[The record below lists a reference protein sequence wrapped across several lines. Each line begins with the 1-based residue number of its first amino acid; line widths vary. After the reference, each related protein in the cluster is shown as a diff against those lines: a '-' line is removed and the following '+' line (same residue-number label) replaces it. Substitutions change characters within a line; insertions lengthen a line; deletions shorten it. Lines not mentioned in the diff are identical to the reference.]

1 MKELLKRVTNV
12 VDVKKAEVP
21 LHVVDTKEE
30 GLKFDKD
37 LEIIIVSDNHRVKK
51 GLEKVLKRYTSADCF
66 LHCGDSN
73 LDRSTDVMRPFVT
86 VRGNT
91 DYQQGY
97 AEDEFVEL
105 ESGTRIWVT
114 HGHRYSVNSSTDELV
129 KSAKNGSIETMDEM
143 LPIDI
148 IAYGHTHKVDVK
160 MQEGFLIINPGS
172 ISKPRDGTRRTYGR
186 LLIKSNCYEIQIF
199 DVSDHAI
206 IKEFQF
212 LRE

>member
-1 MKELLKRVTNV
+1 MKELLMRVSSV
-12 VDVKKAEVP
+12 IDEKKAEVP
-21 LHVVDTKEE
+21 LQEVEKEE
-30 GLKFDKD
+30 GLNVVKD

-51 GLEKVLKRYTSADCF
+51 GLEKVLERYTDADCF

-105 ESGTRIWVT
+105 ESGVKIWVT
-114 HGHRYSVNSSTDELV
+114 HGHRYSVNNGTADLV
-129 KSAKNGSIETMDEM
+129 KSAKNECSATMVEIP
-143 LPIDI
+143 PIDI

-160 MQEGFLIINPGS
+160 MQDGFLVINPGS
-172 ISKPRDGTRRTYGR
+172 IAKPRDGSQRTYGR
-186 LLIKSNCYEIQIF
+186 LLIKSDCYEVQIF
-199 DVSDHAI
+199 DVSDHSI
-206 IKEFQF
+206 IKEFLF
-212 LRE
+212 PRG

>member
-1 MKELLKRVTNV
+1 MKELLKRVSSVIDDEKT
-12 VDVKKAEVP
+12 EVT
-21 LHVVDTKEE
+21 LTAVDTKEE
-30 GLKFDKD
+30 GLVFIKD

-51 GLEKVLKRYTSADCF
+51 GLEKVLERYTDADCF
-66 LHCGDSN
+66 VHCGDSN

-97 AEDEFVEL
+97 AEDEFIEL

-114 HGHRYSVNSSTDELV
+114 HGHRYSVNSGTADLV
-129 KSAKNGSIETMDEM
+129 KSAKLGSLATMEEM

-172 ISKPRDGTRRTYGR
+172 ISRPRDGTQRTYGR
-186 LLIKSNCYEIQIF
+186 LLIKSNYYEIQIF
-199 DVSDHAI
+199 DVSNHAI

-212 LRE
+212 PRG